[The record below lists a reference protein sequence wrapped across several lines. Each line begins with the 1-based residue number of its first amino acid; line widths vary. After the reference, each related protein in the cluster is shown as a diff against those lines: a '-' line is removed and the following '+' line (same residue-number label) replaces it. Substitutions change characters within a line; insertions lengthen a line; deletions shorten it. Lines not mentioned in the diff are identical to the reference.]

1 MPKFMTGFVTG
12 VFTGWLFHDAITR
25 RVQNAVSVASEKTE
39 DVAEPSGE
47 KASTSN
53 PATGSGLDP
62 ERIVEIN
69 NATVE
74 EPVFVTHEEME
85 KMHQV
90 YLRVALG
97 AGRLKIVGY
106 HE

>member
-12 VFTGWLFHDAITR
+12 IFTGWLFHDTIDR
-25 RVQNAVSVASEKTE
+25 NLRKAVNVASEKVE
-39 DVAEPSGE
+39 DVAESSGE
-47 KASTSN
+47 KASIKN

-69 NATVE
+69 NSTVE
-74 EPVFVTHEEME
+74 EPVFVTQEEME
-85 KMHQV
+85 PMNQN